1 MPFYILLIL
10 GGLSAFGPLA
20 IDMYLP
26 AFPAIGLALGAD
38 AEQVQFSLSVYFL
51 GLASG
56 QLFYGPLADRFGR
69 RRPLLVGIVLFC
81 AASVACAMA
90 PTMEW
95 LLAARFVQALGGNAC
110 GSTRFM
116 CAH

>member
-26 AFPAIGLALGAD
+26 AFPAIGAALAAD
-38 AEQVQFSLSVYFL
+38 PEQVQLSLSVYFL

-56 QLFYGPLADRFGR
+56 QLVYGPLARISHEAGR
-69 RRPLLVGIVLFC
+69 RGR
-81 AASVACAMA
+81 
-90 PTMEW
+90 
-95 LLAARFVQALGGNAC
+95 
-110 GSTRFM
+110 
-116 CAH
+116 